1 MKKNNKSIKDYDKPY
16 VAVPGDRGEKAAAS
30 YKLFGI
36 GVIGIIV
43 IFIFC
48 LLTSC
53 GTYHMTERDRQINY
67 ELDKLYTEYMYKRDS
82 LLIEYNKK

>member
-1 MKKNNKSIKDYDKPY
+1 MKKKNKSIRDYDKPY
-16 VAVPGDRGEKAAAS
+16 IVGPGDRGERTS

-36 GVIGIIV
+36 GVIGIVV